1 MTVEV
6 SLRKIDFPIPVDQA
20 PRAVAVAIIEK
31 GYQAVKSSVDAL
43 ARVDGAKVY
52 KFHADAAVDD
62 MVGRKGVR
70 SCEFYAAASGATYGA
85 YWSDDRS
92 VRVLVEGKFPVD
104 LEEQRAF
111 LPRLNAWSHGGKKL
125 FSDAD
130 LKKFEADNPLKP
142 KVYKDFQ
149 EMEKKDKNA
158 VLAFRSWALRKGGK
172 AGKTYGDLLNTQN
185 LKDKDPA
192 RVNALKA
199 VNEVLKE
206 YYKSF

>member
-20 PRAVAVAIIEK
+20 PRPVAVAIIEK
-31 GYQAVKSSVDAL
+31 AYQAVKSSVDAL
-43 ARVDGAKVY
+43 ARMDGAKVY
-52 KFHADAAVDD
+52 KFSADASVED

-70 SCEFYAAASGATYGA
+70 SCKFYAAASDAIYGA
-85 YWSDDRS
+85 YWSDAHS
-92 VRVLVEGKFPVD
+92 VRILVEGKIPVD
-104 LEEQRAF
+104 LEKQRAF
-111 LPRLNAWSHGGKKL
+111 LPRLNAWSNGGKKL

-158 VLAFRSWALRKGGK
+158 VLALVLASSFRSRTTA
-172 AGKTYGDLLNTQN
+172 
-185 LKDKDPA
+185 
-192 RVNALKA
+192 
-199 VNEVLKE
+199 
-206 YYKSF
+206 